1 DFPVQTD
8 NPAEKLAEGE
18 ATEKVNRRT
27 GNLPARAVI
36 LSEAKNPHPSH
47 QSPRTV
53 GTSNARPYI
62 HF

>member
-1 DFPVQTD
+1 MDFPVQTD

-36 LSEAKNPHPSH
+36 LSEAKNPHL
-47 QSPRTV
+47 
-53 GTSNARPYI
+53 
-62 HF
+62 